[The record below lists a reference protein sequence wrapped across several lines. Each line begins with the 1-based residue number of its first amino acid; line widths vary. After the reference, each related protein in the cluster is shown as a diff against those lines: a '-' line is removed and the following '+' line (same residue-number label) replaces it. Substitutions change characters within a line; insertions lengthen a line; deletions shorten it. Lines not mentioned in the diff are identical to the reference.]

1 MLTDRWWSTYGT
13 LALAAFSGYGYVVGV
28 TAISR
33 LSSALG
39 VSTQDLGIGTRDYVT
54 LAAIYGAAVAI
65 ALTLSIAFVISY
77 ATYAANMTRLRELV
91 TQMGDKSDVLDHLP
105 SHFRFTAFLGT
116 GALSLSLLVI
126 VAEVLAPGAFE
137 LHVERRVGILI
148 PFLAFAI
155 ALGVWALAV
164 VRAAIPALSQG
175 TASHEFDKWWTV
187 GRLRLV
193 PPLLSGRIASIVVV
207 VLAFAVPAMIATESA
222 DVWAKDLRAGS
233 ADGGPWALT
242 LLLQPSS
249 GRVDADDDCVI
260 RVSPRVVISFG
271 IADDHGIS
279 VVGDLER
286 FVADDCKVSPAP

>member
-105 SHFRFTAFLGT
+105 SPFVSPPSWAPALFHF
-116 GALSLSLLVI
+116 LSLSSSPRCSR
-126 VAEVLAPGAFE
+126 LAPLNCTSSDG
-137 LHVERRVGILI
+137 
-148 PFLAFAI
+148 
-155 ALGVWALAV
+155 
-164 VRAAIPALSQG
+164 S
-175 TASHEFDKWWTV
+175 
-187 GRLRLV
+187 
-193 PPLLSGRIASIVVV
+193 
-207 VLAFAVPAMIATESA
+207 ES
-222 DVWAKDLRAGS
+222 
-233 ADGGPWALT
+233 
-242 LLLQPSS
+242 
-249 GRVDADDDCVI
+249 
-260 RVSPRVVISFG
+260 
-271 IADDHGIS
+271 
-279 VVGDLER
+279 
-286 FVADDCKVSPAP
+286 